1 LKIKNKAK
9 QKHKQREKNNK
20 LKKKNKKKNNKMSW
34 QTYVDDHLMCDIDG
48 TGHHLTAAAILGH
61 DGSVWAQSTS
71 FPQVIFICMYV
82 YICMYAQMYF
92 DMHFVSFTS
101 SSHYFYADLY
111 HNNHFHLGNI
121 YIYIY
126 IYIYNFSNF
135 QIAFMRS

>member
-82 YICMYAQMYF
+82 CA
-92 DMHFVSFTS
+92 HV
-101 SSHYFYADLY
+101 L
-111 HNNHFHLGNI
+111 
-121 YIYIY
+121 
-126 IYIYNFSNF
+126 
-135 QIAFMRS
+135 